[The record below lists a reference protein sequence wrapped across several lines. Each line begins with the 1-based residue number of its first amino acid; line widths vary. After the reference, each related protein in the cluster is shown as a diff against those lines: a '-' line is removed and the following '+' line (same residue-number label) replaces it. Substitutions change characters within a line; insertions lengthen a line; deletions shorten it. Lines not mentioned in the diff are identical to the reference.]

1 MENESKDVVLP
12 GEQIGVLEEFIP
24 GIHTYERDGK
34 IYASTVGTVVKDLEK
49 KEISLKN
56 FTKKPCFIEKGDIVI
71 GRVDSLKKQMAMVS
85 IVKIEGEKGV
95 LSSPIIATLHISQIK
110 QSYVADFNGV
120 ISDGDVIRATV
131 LNASVSQYQ
140 LGIMDNS
147 LGVIK
152 SFCRKCRKSLVL
164 KANKLECPIC
174 GYYQFRKIA
183 PDYGKGV
190 I

>member
-1 MENESKDVVLP
+1 MENESNSVVLP
-12 GEQIGVLEEFIP
+12 GDQIGILEEFIP
-24 GIHTYERDGK
+24 GKHTYERDGK
-34 IYASTVGTVVKDLEK
+34 IYASTIGTIVKDLEK

-56 FTKKPCFIEKGDIVI
+56 FTKKPCFIEKEDIVI
-71 GRVDSLKKQMAMVS
+71 GRVDTLKKQMAMIS

-95 LSSPIIATLHISQIK
+95 LSSPITATLHISKIK
-110 QSYVADFNGV
+110 DSYVADFNGI
-120 ISDGDVIRATV
+120 ISDGDVIRAKV
-131 LNASVSQYQ
+131 LTASTSQYQ
-140 LGIMDNS
+140 LGIMDRS

-152 SFCRKCRKSLVL
+152 SFCRKCRKSLIL

-174 GYYQFRKIA
+174 GYYQYRKLS